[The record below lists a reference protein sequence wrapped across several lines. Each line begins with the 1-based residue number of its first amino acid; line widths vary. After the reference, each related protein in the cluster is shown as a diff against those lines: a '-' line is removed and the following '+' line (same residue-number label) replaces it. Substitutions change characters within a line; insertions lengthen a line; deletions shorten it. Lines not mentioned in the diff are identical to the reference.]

1 MNCKICGLSDQAR
14 TELET
19 LVNAKVPYSQ
29 IVDTMAERY
38 KVAIGKAN
46 ITNHKA
52 HMESN
57 RRNSDPEPKVSADT
71 VDISGMAEPVAI
83 EIVNNA
89 LKRILKLEDLR
100 GFLTPQERAER
111 DRLLDLQLK
120 LTPDKARIS
129 DGTTYVEWQEAI
141 AGILAASRK
150 DAGHIIQTEDGVYY
164 KVKDD
169 GTLEYLNAD
178 KDNGHESYTPRT
190 QGL

>member
-1 MNCKICGLSDQAR
+1 MNCKICGLSDKAR

-29 IVDTMAERY
+29 IIDTIGEKY

-52 HMESN
+52 HMEAN
-57 RRNSDPEPKVSADT
+57 PRNSDPEPKLTADT

-89 LKRILKLEDLR
+89 LKRLLKLEQLR

-120 LTPDKARIS
+120 LTPDKARTS
-129 DGTTYVEWQEAI
+129 DGTIYIEWQQAI
-141 AGILAASRK
+141 EGMLAASRK
-150 DAGHIIQTEDGVYY
+150 DAGHIIQTEDGTYY

-169 GTLEYLNAD
+169 GTLEYLNRD
-178 KDNGHESYTPRT
+178 GDRSRQSYTPRT
-190 QGL
+190 LGV